1 MSAHSDF
8 SDQEL
13 LVLLADGDHAA
24 FAEVYARYWN
34 GLYHTA
40 FGILRQEDI
49 AQDIV
54 QEVFIDLWNRRQA
67 AGIKALKP
75 YLHQAA
81 RFQVLKAIRAGKVDQ
96 SFYERVAR
104 ITVRISDT
112 DPVQF
117 KELQEIINGLLESLP
132 DNCREV
138 FRLSREE
145 HMTYAEIA
153 LRLDI
158 SVKTVEKRMSLAL
171 RHFRVGLDGSLPLLI
186 FFLAVHPAALPF

>member
-1 MSAHSDF
+1 MEAYSNS

-13 LVLLADGDHAA
+13 QILLGDGDHAA
-24 FAEVYARYWN
+24 FAEIYNRYWN
-34 GLYHTA
+34 GLYTTA
-40 FGILRQEDI
+40 FTILRQEDV

-54 QEVFIDLWNRRQA
+54 QEVFIALWNRRQA
-67 AGIKALKP
+67 VRVQSLKP

-81 RFQVLKAIRAGKVDQ
+81 RFQVLKAIRAGRVDQ

-104 ITVRISDT
+104 ITDHISDT

-117 KELQEIINGLLESLP
+117 KELQEIINGLVESLP
-132 DNCREV
+132 GSCREV

-145 HMTYAEIA
+145 RLTYPEIA
-153 LRLDI
+153 RRLDI

-171 RHFRVGLDGSLPLLI
+171 RHFRVGLNESMPLLI
-186 FFLAVHPAALPF
+186 LLLAGYL

>member
-1 MSAHSDF
+1 MGAHSNS

-24 FAEVYARYWN
+24 FAEVYDRYWN

-40 FGILRQEDI
+40 FGILRQGDV

-67 AGIKALKP
+67 ARVQSLKP

-104 ITVRISDT
+104 VTARISDA

-145 HMTYAEIA
+145 RLTYAEIA
-153 LRLDI
+153 QRLDI

-171 RHFRVGLDGSLPLLI
+171 RHFRAGLNGSLPLLI
-186 FFLAVHPAALPF
+186 LFLAAHSVVQAS